1 MENLFR
7 KQNLYKV
14 TNFLN
19 VLTQTKD
26 ADCMIQNIQ
35 PRRQQQPGVQ
45 FQSLKLKFK
54 SDFRIPYDLK
64 PLSTD

>member
-26 ADCMIQNIQ
+26 ADCMIQNLQ
-35 PRRQQQPGVQ
+35 LRQQQQPRVQ
-45 FQSLKLKFK
+45 FQSLKLK
-54 SDFRIPYDLK
+54 L
-64 PLSTD
+64 